1 MIRNDELAV
10 DGGARRVLV
19 IEDEPGIRSF
29 AVRALRSAGFTVDQ
43 AAAGREGLRIARRD
57 PPDVVLLDLRLPD
70 LHGEEVLWHL
80 RRDQP
85 GQAVV
90 VWSATA
96 DRAAEHRCLAL
107 GARTCLRKPVPLA
120 ELVSS
125 LSAPVRPAA
134 HPGRPGAVRHPL
146 RPPSRPA
153 RGPHREPH
161 PRHRAAGGVS

>member
-1 MIRNDELAV
+1 MKRNDEMAV
-10 DGGARRVLV
+10 AAGARRVLV

-29 AVRALRSAGFTVDQ
+29 AVRALRGAGFTVDQ
-43 AAAGREGLRIARRD
+43 AAGGREGLRMARSE

-70 LHGEEVLWHL
+70 LHGEEVLQRL

-85 GQAVV
+85 GQDVV

-120 ELVSS
+120 ELV
-125 LSAPVRPAA
+125 R
-134 HPGRPGAVRHPL
+134 
-146 RPPSRPA
+146 
-153 RGPHREPH
+153 
-161 PRHRAAGGVS
+161 GVS

>member
-1 MIRNDELAV
+1 MRNDEVPAAAS
-10 DGGARRVLV
+10 ARRVLV

-29 AVRALRSAGFTVDQ
+29 AVRALRDAGFTVDQ
-43 AAAGREGLRIARRD
+43 AAGGREGLRIARSE

-70 LHGEEVLWHL
+70 LHGEEVLRCL
-80 RRDQP
+80 RREQP

-96 DRAAEHRCLAL
+96 DPAAESRCLVL

-120 ELVSS
+120 ELVGS
-125 LSAPVRPAA
+125 LSGQARPAA
-134 HPGRPGAVRHPL
+134 HAGRPGAVRHPQ

-153 RGPHREPH
+153 RGPRREPH
-161 PRHRAAGGVS
+161 SRQRAAGGVS